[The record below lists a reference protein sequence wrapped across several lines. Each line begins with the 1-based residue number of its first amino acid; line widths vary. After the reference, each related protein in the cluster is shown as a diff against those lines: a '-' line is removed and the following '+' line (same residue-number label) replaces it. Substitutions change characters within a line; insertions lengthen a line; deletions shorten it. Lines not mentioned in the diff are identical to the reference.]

1 MALTIVRDDITRMQ
15 VDAIV
20 NSTNERLCPGGTG
33 VDASIHAAAGPA
45 LAEALQAIGGCA
57 EGSAVLTDAFGISS
71 CRYIIHTVGP
81 RYRDGR
87 HGEGALL
94 RSCYDSILH
103 LAREKGCRSLAIPSI
118 SSGAYGFP
126 KDEAYHIA
134 TGCIRRFLY
143 ELPDDEDMMV
153 YLVLFDQE
161 SVDIGRRLEGE
172 IRENIAETYP
182 RAKKEKLRGLFGRT
196 SNRVYPEEDAAA
208 MAPMPMPTTA
218 VGSALSGMAEPAEE
232 SDYAAQDLSFAEMCD
247 WWCEQKA
254 ISKKHFYADAN
265 INKAMFWNMKHHPE
279 QMPKKTNVL
288 ACAVGLKLDYDQTQD
303 LLMRAGM
310 TLSRFYELDRIV
322 ERYIRSR
329 SYDIDTIN
337 GELFERDLALLGTF

>member
-1 MALTIVRDDITRMQ
+1 MRGCA
-15 VDAIV
+15 
-20 NSTNERLCPGGTG
+20 
-33 VDASIHAAAGPA
+33 HAAAGPA

-161 SVDIGRRLEGE
+161 SVDIGRRLDGE

-182 RAKKEKLRGLFGRT
+182 NAKKEKLRGLFGRT

-208 MAPMPMPTTA
+208 MAPMPMPTA
-218 VGSALSGMAEPAEE
+218 AAGSALSGMAEPAEE

-254 ISKKHFYADAN
+254 ISKKHFY
-265 INKAMFWNMKHHPE
+265 
-279 QMPKKTNVL
+279 
-288 ACAVGLKLDYDQTQD
+288 LKLDYDQTQD

-322 ERYIRSR
+322 ERYIRSS